1 MQPPAAVQEWAQT
14 ELEEDAYSHVQERRP
29 VEAITQGRAQKK
41 WSERLSSCQ
50 SWEKG
55 GEMHHEV
62 ISSVR
67 PDSHRFHANSE
78 AGMLVRRM
86 LELIGNGDMKKG
98 REFLSSRGKRM
109 TEAEFYIGLSFQW
122 KRERI
127 TKVDGQQVKLLM
139 PVAYLGESSKGGGE

>member
-1 MQPPAAVQEWAQT
+1 ME
-14 ELEEDAYSHVQERRP
+14 S
-29 VEAITQGRAQKK
+29 ITQGPVEEMVRAIII
-41 WSERLSSCQ
+41 LSILGRK
-50 SWEKG
+50 E

-86 LELIGNGDMKKG
+86 LELIGDGDMKKG
-98 REFLSSRGKRM
+98 REFLSSRGKHM

-122 KRERI
+122 KRERV
-127 TKVDGQQVKLLM
+127 TKVDGQQVELCM
-139 PVAYLGESSKGGGE
+139 PVSYLGESSKGGGE